1 MAPDGV
7 RRIEHICRIGLRVS
21 EGPSGG
27 PRWPLVAVLHAFL
40 DQGWPLMTSDGPFAC
55 RYDDPHIEF
64 ERLLLA
70 PGPDLFV
77 MDEAHR
83 IKNDG
88 ATLSKALARVA
99 TRKRV
104 LLTGTPLQNNLV
116 EYYHM
121 VDFVSPGMLMGA
133 DGRGWARMA
142 TDRLTDCLPHCMRMG
157 GECYRVHL
165 MGH

>member
-1 MAPDGV
+1 MA
-7 RRIEHICRIGLRVS
+7 
-21 EGPSGG
+21 SG
-27 PRWPLVAVLHAFL
+27 
-40 DQGWPLMTSDGPFAC
+40 GPFAC

-133 DGRGWARMA
+133 GWAASAINCISWA
-142 TDRLTDCLPHCMRMG
+142 T
-157 GECYRVHL
+157 E
-165 MGH
+165 

>member
-1 MAPDGV
+1 
-7 RRIEHICRIGLRVS
+7 
-21 EGPSGG
+21 
-27 PRWPLVAVLHAFL
+27 
-40 DQGWPLMTSDGPFAC
+40 MTSDGPFAC

-133 DGRGWARMA
+133 DGRGWARTCPRSCSIWMA
-142 TDRLTDCLPHCMRMG
+142 
-157 GECYRVHL
+157 RV
-165 MGH
+165 

>member
-1 MAPDGV
+1 MAPDDVGCRLE
-7 RRIEHICRIGLRVS
+7 RRIEHTRRIGLRAS

-27 PRWPLVAVLHAFL
+27 PRLVA
-40 DQGWPLMTSDGPFAC
+40 SDGPFAC

-133 DGRGWARMA
+133 PGRRVPSIASSWA
-142 TDRLTDCLPHCMRMG
+142 TK
-157 GECYRVHL
+157 
-165 MGH
+165 

>member
-1 MAPDGV
+1 MA
-7 RRIEHICRIGLRVS
+7 
-21 EGPSGG
+21 
-27 PRWPLVAVLHAFL
+27 
-40 DQGWPLMTSDGPFAC
+40 SDGPFAC

-99 TRKRV
+99 SRKRV

-133 DGRGWARMA
+133 E
-142 TDRLTDCLPHCMRMG
+142 LG
-157 GECYRVHL
+157 GECHL
-165 MGH
+165 DPIGISIGSNWAASAINCISWATE

>member
-1 MAPDGV
+1 MA
-7 RRIEHICRIGLRVS
+7 
-21 EGPSGG
+21 SG
-27 PRWPLVAVLHAFL
+27 
-40 DQGWPLMTSDGPFAC
+40 GPFAC

-133 DGRGWARMA
+133 PGRRVPSIASSWA
-142 TDRLTDCLPHCMRMG
+142 TK
-157 GECYRVHL
+157 
-165 MGH
+165 